1 MRQSFIRQF
10 LDTPVDRPVKRKK
23 TNDLPSDF
31 DYKFAEQTID
41 AYVAIYEQ
49 TGEFLPARGLQKL
62 TEEIRKIGIGIA
74 MGVLVNAAL
83 FGPMILRGM

>member
-1 MRQSFIRQF
+1 MRKAWIRQYIDN
-10 LDTPVDRPVKRKK
+10 LPDKPRKRKK

-31 DYKFAEQTID
+31 DLKFAEQTID

-49 TGEFLPARGLQKL
+49 TGEFLPARGLEKL
-62 TEEIRKIGIGIA
+62 SQEIRKIGIGIA
-74 MGVLVNAAL
+74 MGVVCNAAL